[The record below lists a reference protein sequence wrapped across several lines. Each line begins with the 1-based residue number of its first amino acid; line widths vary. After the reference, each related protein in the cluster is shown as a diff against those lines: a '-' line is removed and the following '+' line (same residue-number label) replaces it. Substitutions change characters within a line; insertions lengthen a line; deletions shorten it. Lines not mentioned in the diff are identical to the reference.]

1 MQEGM
6 EKKENQKQAWN
17 EEDVIDLREIF
28 YALLRKIWVI
38 LAVAVLGGTIGG
50 AYSCFLLTP
59 QYTSAAKIYV
69 LTKETTL
76 TSLAD
81 LQIGTQLT
89 QDYKTIITGRSVME
103 EVVAK
108 LHLDMDYK
116 TLAQKVSVD
125 NPTDTRILSISA
137 TDPDAQLAKEIVDTT
152 AKVAS
157 DYIGEIMEMTPPK
170 LIEGGEVATEKT
182 SPSNGKNAML
192 GALLGAVL
200 VCGYVTLTVIMND
213 TIKTEEDVEKYLDLP
228 VLAVVP
234 ESDSH
239 GRGSKKMKRSS
250 GVWAM
255 MNPFAGKKDKK
266 AKEGR

>member
-6 EKKENQKQAWN
+6 EKQENQRQALN
-17 EEDVIDLREIF
+17 EEDVIDLQEIF

-38 LAVAVLGGTIGG
+38 LAAVVLGGAAGG
-50 AYSCFLLTP
+50 AYSYFLLTP

-69 LTKETTL
+69 LTRETTL

-89 QDYKTIITGRSVME
+89 QDYKTIITGRSVMQ
-103 EVVAK
+103 EVVDK

-116 TLAQKVSVD
+116 TLAQKVKVD

-137 TDPDAQLAKEIVDTT
+137 TDPDAALAKDIVDMT
-152 AKVAS
+152 AQVAS

-170 LIEGGEVATEKT
+170 LIESGEVATEKT
-182 SPSNGKNAML
+182 SPSNGKNAAL
-192 GALLGAVL
+192 GGLLAAVL
-200 VCGYVTLTVIMND
+200 VCGYITLTVIMND

-228 VLAVVP
+228 VLATIP
-234 ESDSH
+234 ESSIH
-239 GRGSKKMKRSS
+239 GRGEKRVKRTS
-250 GVWAM
+250 GIWAM
-255 MNPFAGKKDKK
+255 INPFAGKKDKNG
-266 AKEGR
+266 KEGR